1 MNRWAMAFPCLMYLA
16 SVGAC
21 SSLPRAGGDTLTNTT
36 DVALGITYIYLA
48 SIPIFRASVI
58 ATNIATSYYSICLAL
73 NITLTLMI
81 VVRLVVHIKDIRKT
95 IGASDGPG
103 ARLHT
108 VASTVATMVVE
119 SYALYAIIL
128 LSWVVSWAL
137 ESWVVTIFSGAVGS
151 VQVRDIFTFRSPCTI
166 TSPSD
171 HGCIQVIAPYLIILR
186 VAKRRALTSQSVP
199 RAVGSIYFKSQGST
213 DCDGSLPDKDPANTM
228 EVNGEAAGELFAG
241 DENVVEGVPL

>member
-16 SVGAC
+16 SVGTC

-36 DVALGITYIYLA
+36 DVVLGITYIYLA

-108 VASTVATMVVE
+108 VASTVATMIVE
-119 SYALYAIIL
+119 SYALYGITL

-137 ESWVVTIFSGAVGS
+137 ESWVVTLFSGAVGS
-151 VQVRDIFTFRSPCTI
+151 VQVRGVFTFLPCDI

-171 HGCIQVIAPYLIILR
+171 HGCTQVIAPYLIILR
-186 VAKRRALTSQSVP
+186 VAKRRALTSQSVSGT
-199 RAVGSIYFKSQGST
+199 VGSIYFKSQGST
-213 DCDGSLPDKDPANTM
+213 DCDGSLSDKDPANTM
-228 EVNGEAAGELFAG
+228 EVNGETAGELFAG
-241 DENVVEGVPL
+241 DENVVGGVSL